1 MKLIYLSPAL
11 SPVEALLV
19 QELYRTVPDL
29 TVQHG
34 GAVDPGAYTE
44 IEVYGDGPLPANLA
58 DRPRGDLNRLFAGPT
73 GGSTAAPAA
82 APSGGSAG
90 AKFIVGITSCPTG
103 VAHTYMAAEGLQAGA
118 EALGYRVKIETQ
130 GSVGAD
136 NVLTAEDIAAADV
149 VIIAA
154 DTNVALERFAG
165 KRLYRC
171 KTKPAINDGAG
182 LIQKALAEAPVY
194 QSEAKAE
201 AAGSGEGGAL
211 GTFYKHL
218 MTGVSH
224 MLPFVVAG
232 GLLIALGFAIGSYY
246 FGENGIYIYKEE
258 YQGNIGH
265 LIFGIGKTAFKL
277 FVPVMAGFIGF
288 SIAGRPALAPAMVG
302 GLIADEIKA
311 GFLGGILA
319 GYLAG
324 YLIAVLNKAIKLP
337 RDLEALKPTLILP
350 LLGTLIVGL
359 LMHKLLGPPVAKV
372 MAFLEGWLTNLQN
385 NQSGGIVAALL
396 LGGLLGGMMAV
407 DMGGPVNKAAY
418 TVSVGLAG
426 SQIGG
431 PMAATMAG
439 GMVPPLAI
447 FFATIFFRNRFTQEE
462 RDAGKSTGVLGL
474 SFITEGAI
482 PFAAKDP
489 LRVIPALVLGSAL
502 TGAISMALGCELRPP
517 HGGFFVL
524 LIPNAINHLLSYVI
538 AIAAGT
544 ALATLLLGL
553 FKKPLLASV

>member
-1 MKLIYLSPAL
+1 MKLIYLTGAL
-11 SPVEALLV
+11 SPVEVLLV
-19 QELYRTVPDL
+19 REL
-29 TVQHG
+29 HG
-34 GAVDPGAYTE
+34 ATATIQQGGPVDTNGYDE
-44 IEVYGDGPLPANLA
+44 IEVYGDGAVPANLA
-58 DRPRGDLNRLFAGPT
+58 DRPRGDLNQLF
-73 GGSTAAPAA
+73 GGAA
-82 APSGGSAG
+82 AAAVAPSSGGS
-90 AKFIVGITSCPTG
+90 KFIVGITSCPTG

-136 NVLTAEDIAAADV
+136 NVLTAEDIATADV

-154 DTNVALERFAG
+154 DTNVALDRFNG
-165 KRLYRC
+165 KKLFRS
-171 KTKPAINDGAG
+171 KTKAAINDGAG
-182 LIQKALAEAPVY
+182 LIQKALAEATVH
-194 QSEAKAE
+194 QGEGAAAE
-201 AAGSGEGGAL
+201 AGSEGGAL
-211 GTFYKHL
+211 GGFYKHL

-246 FGENGIYIYKEE
+246 FGENGIYIYKDE
-258 YQGNIGH
+258 YKDNIGH
-265 LIFGIGKTAFKL
+265 VIFGMGKDAFAL
-277 FVPVMAGFIGF
+277 FVPILAGFIGF
-288 SIAGRPALAPAMVG
+288 SIAGRPGLAPAMVG
-302 GLIADEIKA
+302 GYISDKIGA

-324 YLIAVLNKAIKLP
+324 YLTAGLNKYIKLP
-337 RDLEALKPTLILP
+337 RDVEALKPTLILP
-350 LLGTLIVGL
+350 LLGSLIIGL
-359 LMHKLLGPPVAKV
+359 LMYKEIGPPVAQANK
-372 MAFLEGWLTNLQN
+372 FLETWLTNLQHD
-385 NQSGGIVAALL
+385 QSGGVVAAVL
-396 LGGLLGGMMAV
+396 LGALLGGMMAV
-407 DMGGPVNKAAY
+407 DMGGPINKAAY
-418 TVSVGLAG
+418 TVSVALVGKE
-426 SQIGG
+426 IGG

-447 FFATIFFRNRFTQEE
+447 FFATIFFKNRFTQEE

-489 LRVIPALVLGSAL
+489 LRVIPALMLGSAL
-502 TGAISMALGCELRPP
+502 TGAISMALGCELRAP

-553 FKKPLLASV
+553 FKKPLTTA